1 MSKKGRPPTD
11 TEQLTLRLPR
21 DLLDAVD
28 TFRRQESDLPTRPEA
43 IRRLLRKALNAGPSS
58 YTLDN
63 V

>member
-11 TEQLTLRLPR
+11 TEQITLRLPR

-28 TFRRQESDLPTRPEA
+28 AFRRQESDLPTRPEA
-43 IRRLLRKALNAGPSS
+43 IRRVLAKHLKANPST

-63 V
+63 L